1 MVSRRFQ
8 LPPEEESTMQE
19 GKQYLSV
26 KEAAE
31 VLDVGTSMIHNWIRQ
46 GRLHTFK
53 AGKLHRISQADLD
66 AFMAEQEPQNPSESR
81 VDEVVGAELI
91 AVLRRFIREEMRS

>member
-1 MVSRRFQ
+1 
-8 LPPEEESTMQE
+8 MQE

-31 VLDVGTSMIHNWIRQ
+31 VLDVGTSTVHNWIRQ

-66 AFMAEQEPQNPSESR
+66 AFMAEEQPEAASDTQ
-81 VDEVVGAELI
+81 VGAELL
-91 AVLRRFIREEMRS
+91 AVLRRFIREELAS